1 MHLTK
6 KSRKIYAFLIAAITV
21 ITFAFPLNSF
31 ASNDSV
37 VTDYDQYIFDD
48 SYVHSINVTIP
59 EEDWEDL
66 KANPTKKTKYSV
78 NVEIDGEYFENVSF
92 ATKGNTSLSSV
103 ATSDSDR
110 YSFKLNFGYFVD
122 GQTFHG
128 MKKINL
134 SNLYGD
140 ATYMKDY
147 LSYEIFK
154 AAGVDAPLTSYVQL
168 SINGEVFGLYLA
180 IEEIG
185 KQYLNRTQDGKGE
198 IYKPSSGIDNINEG
212 PEGFEMPDDFEMPEG
227 FEMPDDFEMPE
238 GFEFPDNTEMPE
250 GFEFPVNSETSD
262 NSELPEDSVMPE
274 GSELSENSETPDDSK
289 LPSFTFSGDTRGNAS
304 ATESAEETQPDTPST
319 ETQTGVPTTPSPD
332 SNSENTS
339 DKFSF
344 ANFPDNTEGDSPSF
358 ESDGESAG
366 FSFMPGG
373 SFSSGEDLKYIDDDF
388 SSYSAIF
395 DNAETN
401 ITEEDKTKVVNA
413 LKNLSLGNIEEAVDA
428 DEVIRYFAAHNFVLN
443 GDSYTGSMLHNY
455 YLYERGGLLS
465 MLPWDYNLAFG
476 SFSNMGPG
484 NGDDATELLNQGID
498 SPLTSASEEER
509 PMWSWIV
516 NNEEYLEL
524 YHEVYDELI
533 SGYFESGEY
542 EQNLNRIYELIR
554 PYVESDPTAF
564 FTVSEFD
571 TAYENLLGFCRVRSE
586 SIRKQLDGDLAT
598 VTDEQDAADRVDGSD
613 VNISATGGMSMG
625 LFSMPDGFDFD
636 GDFNF
641 DFDDDFNFDFDGDFN
656 SDFNTGL
663 GSNSQS
669 VSNDNSDLNG
679 ESSGDSFGE
688 SSGD

>member
-48 SYVHSINVTIP
+48 SYVHSINVTIS

-212 PEGFEMPDDFEMPEG
+212 PEGFDLPDNFEMPEG

-304 ATESAEETQPDTPST
+304 ATESAEEITAD
-319 ETQTGVPTTPSPD
+319 
-332 SNSENTS
+332 
-339 DKFSF
+339 
-344 ANFPDNTEGDSPSF
+344 GDSPSF
-358 ESDGESAG
+358 ESDGESAGESSGESAG

-636 GDFNF
+636 GDFDF
-641 DFDDDFNFDFDGDFN
+641 DFDGDFNFDFDGDVN

-688 SSGD
+688 SSGDQSPRS